1 MENTELLKYRNP
13 VEYLKIIFRRKWLF
27 ISPIFI
33 GLVLSI
39 LACFFLPRS
48 YESYTVIMVEEEKII
63 NPLIQ
68 GLAVSTNIVQ
78 RMQTIKEQLL
88 GWHSLVTLTKKL
100 DLAKN
105 VNSQFQFEK
114 LILGLRKN
122 IKVQLSGPML
132 IRIAY
137 TSDKPQDAQLVTQTL
152 SDILIDENIRSQTKD
167 ADLAVNFIKEQL
179 EVYKRKIKESEIAKL
194 EEQLKGL
201 LLDSTEQH
209 PLVKELKEKVASA
222 KKDLGE
228 GNYKAEDV
236 AADAAVANPTREALK
251 QELDKLIRQ
260 ETDASSGKSAF
271 AAEAER
277 DPNTTIY
284 KLILM
289 DKVDS
294 ALARDIDVNQNI
306 YNMLLSKLETAKIT
320 QRLEASKSGT
330 RYTVIDPPRL
340 PLNPA
345 KPNKVQVVFLGI
357 LLGSFAGCG
366 LVFGR
371 EFLDQSFLDLEDAKA
386 HLEMPVLGGI
396 SRITTQEE
404 INKEKEKKTFAI
416 AGALAFSIAL
426 IAIAGLIYFFKR

>member
-1 MENTELLKYRNP
+1 MEKTEFLKYRNP
-13 VEYLKIIFRRKWLF
+13 VEYLKTIFRRKWLF
-27 ISPIFI
+27 VSPLFA
-33 GLVLSI
+33 GVVLSI
-39 LACFFLPRS
+39 LACLFLPRS
-48 YESYTVIMVEEEKII
+48 YESYTVILVEEEKII

-68 GLAVSTNIVQ
+68 GLAVSSDIVQ

-88 GWHSLVTLTKKL
+88 GWHSLVMLTKRL

-105 VNSQFQFEK
+105 ITSQFEFEK

-122 IKVQLSGPML
+122 IKVQLFGPML
-132 IRIAY
+132 IRIGF
-137 TSDKPQDAQLVTQTL
+137 TGDKPQEAQVVVQTL

-179 EVYKRKIKESEIAKL
+179 EVYKRKIKESEIANM
-194 EEQLKGL
+194 EEQLKNL
-201 LLDSTEQH
+201 LLDSTEHH
-209 PLVKELKEKVASA
+209 PLVKELIERVASA
-222 KKDLGE
+222 KKELEQGH
-228 GNYKAEDV
+228 YKVE
-236 AADAAVANPTREALK
+236 AATDSTASPTREALK
-251 QELDKLIRQ
+251 QELDKLIKQ
-260 ETDASSGKSAF
+260 ETDALQGKSAF

-284 KLILM
+284 KLLLM

-330 RYTVIDPPRL
+330 RYTVIDPARL
-340 PLNPA
+340 PLKPA

-357 LLGSFAGCG
+357 FLGSFAGCG

-386 HLEMPVLGGI
+386 HLALPVLGGI

-404 INKEKEKKTFAI
+404 INKEREKKAI
-416 AGALAFSIAL
+416 AITSALASSIAL
-426 IAIAGLIYFFKR
+426 IVIATMIYFFKGK